1 MPRSMGDSEED
12 EDFEMDFVDTPQA
25 GGPRGLHVMRDAL
38 AGSYQPQQPG
48 ASESPQ
54 PADRRPGSTWRSAG
68 AAAALAGSYQPQ
80 QSPVNNAAL
89 TIPDVDEP
97 TSTSTSMNGFAQRPW
112 LRAGASGSLVGTYS
126 GRREQNLA
134 EPPEA
139 DLPRARGHWRRA
151 GAAATLISSSTQPP
165 ASPASP
171 ESLTERQSWAAWHR
185 AGAAASLIGETPE
198 EPARADSSRRARA
211 SWHRAGATATLV
223 GTRRGQGPEEL
234 VAQSPARSPTSS
246 LWEHAAAG
254 ASNSTS
260 APAGDEAGKI
270 FVAGQRVK
278 LINAS
283 GIGEYSGVTVLQ
295 VRDTQPRTYLVE
307 VPGLGKRDYIRTE
320 QLVAV
325 KGSEYRLRTSAVE
338 TFAVSGFQHS
348 DRSHNLGDIPGN
360 RSNVAFETDSRS
372 TWETG
377 KSSDREVFELH
388 CRQSDGRLDQSAV
401 GAAVRA
407 VRVHSIP
414 ESQLEQ
420 GLRIGM
426 QSVTQSSDGSLSFE
440 QFVQL
445 LGFLHVSAARNDPS
459 STDPSRAAKT

>member
-1 MPRSMGDSEED
+1 M
-12 EDFEMDFVDTPQA
+12 
-25 GGPRGLHVMRDAL
+25 
-38 AGSYQPQQPG
+38 
-48 ASESPQ
+48 
-54 PADRRPGSTWRSAG
+54 
-68 AAAALAGSYQPQ
+68 
-80 QSPVNNAAL
+80 
-89 TIPDVDEP
+89 
-97 TSTSTSMNGFAQRPW
+97 
-112 LRAGASGSLVGTYS
+112 
-126 GRREQNLA
+126 
-134 EPPEA
+134 
-139 DLPRARGHWRRA
+139 
-151 GAAATLISSSTQPP
+151 
-165 ASPASP
+165 
-171 ESLTERQSWAAWHR
+171 
-185 AGAAASLIGETPE
+185 
-198 EPARADSSRRARA
+198 
-211 SWHRAGATATLV
+211 
-223 GTRRGQGPEEL
+223 
-234 VAQSPARSPTSS
+234 
-246 LWEHAAAG
+246 
-254 ASNSTS
+254 
-260 APAGDEAGKI
+260 
-270 FVAGQRVK
+270 
-278 LINAS
+278 
-283 GIGEYSGVTVLQ
+283 TVLQ

-388 CRQSDGRLDQSAV
+388 CRHSDGRLDQSAV